1 MNSELILPEYGRN
14 IQNMVEIAMKIE
26 DRNERNRCARSIINC
41 MGNLFPYLR
50 DNDAFQHK
58 LWDHLALMSNFELD
72 IDYPFEIT
80 PAEEIHPIPEPIP
93 LPDYQIRERHY
104 GRFID
109 NFIQRISSDPV
120 IVNNQSLL
128 IIIANFMKRCYNT
141 YNQEVINDE
150 IILDDLYQLSN
161 EKIDIR
167 NKNIKLQD
175 IQNKKNNCF
184 NYIYFVIPFIIK
196 LFIIY

>member
-1 MNSELILPEYGRN
+1 
-14 IQNMVEIAMKIE
+14 MVEIAMTIP

-80 PAEEIHPIPEPIP
+80 PAEEIHPTPEAIP
-93 LPDYQIRERHY
+93 LPNYQIRERHY

-109 NFIQRISSDPV
+109 NFIQRVSNDQTIL
-120 IVNNQSLL
+120 NNQPLL
-128 IIIANFMKRCYNT
+128 ILIANFMKRCYNT
-141 YNQEVINDE
+141 YNQDVINDE
-150 IILDDLYQLSN
+150 IIFNDLYNLSN
-161 EKIDIR
+161 GKIDIR

-175 IQNKKNNCF
+175 TQHNKNKKN
-184 NYIYFVIPFIIK
+184 K
-196 LFIIY
+196 K

>member
-80 PAEEIHPIPEPIP
+80 PAEEIHPTPEAIP
-93 LPDYQIRERHY
+93 LPNYQIRERHY

-109 NFIQRISSDPV
+109 NFIQRVSNDQTIL
-120 IVNNQSLL
+120 NNQPLL
-128 IIIANFMKRCYNT
+128 ILIANFMKRCYNT
-141 YNQEVINDE
+141 YNQDVINDE
-150 IILDDLYQLSN
+150 IIFKDLNKLSN
-161 EKIDIR
+161 GKNDNR
-167 NKNIKLQD
+167 NKNIKHKDKQH
-175 IQNKKNNCF
+175 NKKKKN
-184 NYIYFVIPFIIK
+184 K
-196 LFIIY
+196 K

>member
-1 MNSELILPEYGRN
+1 
-14 IQNMVEIAMKIE
+14 MVEIAMKIE

-80 PAEEIHPIPEPIP
+80 PAEEIHPTPEAIP
-93 LPDYQIRERHY
+93 LPNNQIRERHY

-109 NFIQRISSDPV
+109 NFIQRISADPA
-120 IVNNQSLL
+120 ILSNQQLL
-128 IIIANFMKRCYNT
+128 IIIANFMKRCYST

-150 IILDDLYQLSN
+150 IILDDLHRLSN
-161 EKIDIR
+161 GKIDLR
-167 NKNIKLQD
+167 NQNIKLQD
-175 IQNKKNNCF
+175 IQNKKNNK
-184 NYIYFVIPFIIK
+184 NK
-196 LFIIY
+196 K

>member
-1 MNSELILPEYGRN
+1 
-14 IQNMVEIAMKIE
+14 MVEIAMKIE

-80 PAEEIHPIPEPIP
+80 PAEEIHPTPEAIP
-93 LPDYQIRERHY
+93 LPNNQIRERHY

-109 NFIQRISSDPV
+109 NFISRISADPA
-120 IVNNQSLL
+120 IMGNQQLH
-128 IIIANFMKRCYNT
+128 IIIANFMKRCYST

-150 IILDDLYQLSN
+150 IILDDLHRLSN
-161 EKIDIR
+161 GKIDLR
-167 NKNIKLQD
+167 NQNIKLQD
-175 IQNKKNNCF
+175 IQNKKNNK
-184 NYIYFVIPFIIK
+184 NK
-196 LFIIY
+196 K

>member
-50 DNDAFQHK
+50 DNDAFKHK
-58 LWDHLALMSNFELD
+58 LWDHLELMSNFELD

-175 IQNKKNNCF
+175 IQNKKNNK
-184 NYIYFVIPFIIK
+184 NK
-196 LFIIY
+196 K

>member
-1 MNSELILPEYGRN
+1 MKELILPEYGRN

-80 PAEEIHPIPEPIP
+80 PAEEIHPTPEAIP
-93 LPDYQIRERHY
+93 LPNNQIRERHY

-109 NFIQRISSDPV
+109 NFIERISTDQTILS
-120 IVNNQSLL
+120 NQQLL
-128 IIIANFMKRCYNT
+128 LVIANFMKRCYNT

-150 IILDDLYQLSN
+150 IILDDLYRLSN
-161 EKIDIR
+161 STIDLR
-167 NKNIKLQD
+167 NKNITLKD
-175 IQNKKNNCF
+175 IQNKKNNK
-184 NYIYFVIPFIIK
+184 NK
-196 LFIIY
+196 K

>member
-80 PAEEIHPIPEPIP
+80 PAEEIHPIPEPLP

-109 NFIQRISSDPV
+109 KFIQRISSDPV
-120 IVNNQSLL
+120 ILNNQSLL

-175 IQNKKNNCF
+175 IQNKKNNK
-184 NYIYFVIPFIIK
+184 NK
-196 LFIIY
+196 K

>member
-1 MNSELILPEYGRN
+1 MKELILPEYGRN

-26 DRNERNRCARSIINC
+26 DRSERNRCARSIINC

-80 PAEEIHPIPEPIP
+80 PAEEIHPTPEAIP
-93 LPDYQIRERHY
+93 LPNNQIRERHY

-109 NFIQRISSDPV
+109 NFIGRISTDLNILS
-120 IVNNQSLL
+120 NQQLL
-128 IIIANFMKRCYNT
+128 LVIANFMKRCYST
-141 YNQEVINDE
+141 YNQDVINDE
-150 IILDDLYQLSN
+150 IILDDLYRLSN
-161 EKIDIR
+161 GKIDLR
-167 NKNIKLQD
+167 NKNIKLQE
-175 IQNKKNNCF
+175 IQNKKNNK
-184 NYIYFVIPFIIK
+184 NK
-196 LFIIY
+196 K

>member
-1 MNSELILPEYGRN
+1 MKELILPEYGRN

-50 DNDAFQHK
+50 DNEAFQHK

-80 PAEEIHPIPEPIP
+80 PAEYIHPKPEAIPI
-93 LPDYQIRERHY
+93 PDYQIRERHY

-109 NFIQRISSDPV
+109 NFIKRISTDPQ
-120 IVNNQSLL
+120 IINQQQLL
-128 IIIANFMKRCYNT
+128 IVIANFMKRCYHT
-141 YNQEVINDE
+141 YNQDVINDE
-150 IILDDLYQLSN
+150 IIFNDLYELSN
-161 EKIDIR
+161 GLIDIR
-167 NKNIKLQD
+167 NKDIKLQD
-175 IQNKKNNCF
+175 LYYKKNNK
-184 NYIYFVIPFIIK
+184 NRK
-196 LFIIY
+196 

>member
-1 MNSELILPEYGRN
+1 
-14 IQNMVEIAMKIE
+14 MVEIAMKIE

-80 PAEEIHPIPEPIP
+80 PAEKIHPTPEAIP
-93 LPDYQIRERHY
+93 LPNNQIRERHY

-109 NFIQRISSDPV
+109 NFISRISADPA
-120 IVNNQSLL
+120 ILSNQQLL
-128 IIIANFMKRCYNT
+128 IIIANFMKRCYST

-150 IILDDLYQLSN
+150 IILDDLHRLSN
-161 EKIDIR
+161 GKIDLR

-175 IQNKKNNCF
+175 IQNKKNNK
-184 NYIYFVIPFIIK
+184 NK
-196 LFIIY
+196 K

>member
-1 MNSELILPEYGRN
+1 MKELILPEYGRN

-26 DRNERNRCARSIINC
+26 DRSERNRCARSIINC

-80 PAEEIHPIPEPIP
+80 PAEEIHPTPEAIP
-93 LPDYQIRERHY
+93 LPNNQIRERHY

-109 NFIQRISSDPV
+109 NFIGRISTDQNILS
-120 IVNNQSLL
+120 NQQLL
-128 IIIANFMKRCYNT
+128 LVIANFMKRCYST
-141 YNQEVINDE
+141 YNQDVINDE
-150 IILDDLYQLSN
+150 IILDDLYRLSN
-161 EKIDIR
+161 GKIDLR
-167 NKNIKLQD
+167 NKNIKLQE
-175 IQNKKNNCF
+175 IQNKKNNK
-184 NYIYFVIPFIIK
+184 NK
-196 LFIIY
+196 K

>member
-14 IQNMVEIAMKIE
+14 IQTMVEIAMKIE

-80 PAEEIHPIPEPIP
+80 PAEEIHPTPEAIP
-93 LPDYQIRERHY
+93 LPNYQIRERHY

-109 NFIQRISSDPV
+109 NFIQRVSNDQTIL
-120 IVNNQSLL
+120 NNQPLL
-128 IIIANFMKRCYNT
+128 ILIANFMKRCYNT
-141 YNQEVINDE
+141 YNQDVINDE
-150 IILDDLYQLSN
+150 IIFNDLYNLSN
-161 EKIDIR
+161 GKIDIR

-175 IQNKKNNCF
+175 TQHNKNKKN
-184 NYIYFVIPFIIK
+184 K
-196 LFIIY
+196 K

>member
-1 MNSELILPEYGRN
+1 MKELILPEYGRN

-26 DRNERNRCARSIINC
+26 DRSERNRCARSIINC

-80 PAEEIHPIPEPIP
+80 PAEEIHPTPEAIP
-93 LPDYQIRERHY
+93 LPNNQIRERHY

-109 NFIQRISSDPV
+109 NFIGRISTDQN
-120 IVNNQSLL
+120 ILINQQLL
-128 IIIANFMKRCYNT
+128 LVIANFMKRCYST
-141 YNQEVINDE
+141 YNQDVINDE
-150 IILDDLYQLSN
+150 IILDDLYRLSN
-161 EKIDIR
+161 GKIDLR
-167 NKNIKLQD
+167 NKNIKLQE
-175 IQNKKNNCF
+175 IQNKKNNK
-184 NYIYFVIPFIIK
+184 NK
-196 LFIIY
+196 K

>member
-1 MNSELILPEYGRN
+1 MKELILPEYGRN

-26 DRNERNRCARSIINC
+26 DRSERNRCARSIINC

-80 PAEEIHPIPEPIP
+80 PAEEIHPTPEAIP
-93 LPDYQIRERHY
+93 LPNNQIRERHY

-109 NFIQRISSDPV
+109 NFIGRISTDQTILS
-120 IVNNQSLL
+120 NQQLL
-128 IIIANFMKRCYNT
+128 LVIANFMKRCYST

-150 IILDDLYQLSN
+150 IILDDLYRLSN
-161 EKIDIR
+161 SKIDLR

-175 IQNKKNNCF
+175 IQNKKNNK
-184 NYIYFVIPFIIK
+184 NK
-196 LFIIY
+196 K

>member
-1 MNSELILPEYGRN
+1 MKELILPEYGRN

-26 DRNERNRCARSIINC
+26 DRSERNRCARSIINC

-80 PAEEIHPIPEPIP
+80 PAEEIHPTPEAIP
-93 LPDYQIRERHY
+93 LPNNQIRERHY

-109 NFIQRISSDPV
+109 NFIGRISTDQNILS
-120 IVNNQSLL
+120 NQQLL
-128 IIIANFMKRCYNT
+128 LVIANFMKRCYST
-141 YNQEVINDE
+141 YNQDVINDE
-150 IILDDLYQLSN
+150 IILDDLYRLSN
-161 EKIDIR
+161 GKINLR
-167 NKNIKLQD
+167 NKNIKLQE
-175 IQNKKNNCF
+175 IQNKKNNK
-184 NYIYFVIPFIIK
+184 NK
-196 LFIIY
+196 K

>member
-1 MNSELILPEYGRN
+1 
-14 IQNMVEIAMKIE
+14 MVEIAMKIE

-80 PAEEIHPIPEPIP
+80 PAEEIHPTPEAIP
-93 LPDYQIRERHY
+93 LPNNQIRERHY

-109 NFIQRISSDPV
+109 NFISRISADPA
-120 IVNNQSLL
+120 ILSNQQLL
-128 IIIANFMKRCYNT
+128 IIIANFMKRCYST

-150 IILDDLYQLSN
+150 IILDDLHRLSN
-161 EKIDIR
+161 GKIDLR

-175 IQNKKNNCF
+175 IQNKKNNK
-184 NYIYFVIPFIIK
+184 NK
-196 LFIIY
+196 K

>member
-1 MNSELILPEYGRN
+1 MKELILPEYGRN
-14 IQNMVEIAMKIE
+14 IQNMVEIAIKIE
-26 DRNERNRCARSIINC
+26 DRSERNRCARSIINC

-80 PAEEIHPIPEPIP
+80 PAEEIHPTPEAIP
-93 LPDYQIRERHY
+93 LPNNQIRERHY

-109 NFIQRISSDPV
+109 NFIGRISTDQNILS
-120 IVNNQSLL
+120 NQQLL
-128 IIIANFMKRCYNT
+128 LVIANFMKRCYST
-141 YNQEVINDE
+141 YNQDVINDE
-150 IILDDLYQLSN
+150 IILDDLYRLSN
-161 EKIDIR
+161 GKINLR

-175 IQNKKNNCF
+175 IQNKKNNK
-184 NYIYFVIPFIIK
+184 NK
-196 LFIIY
+196 K

>member
-58 LWDHLALMSNFELD
+58 LWDHLALMYNFELD
-72 IDYPFEIT
+72 FDYPFEIT

-120 IVNNQSLL
+120 ILNNQSLL

-175 IQNKKNNCF
+175 IQNKKNNK
-184 NYIYFVIPFIIK
+184 NK
-196 LFIIY
+196 K

>member
-1 MNSELILPEYGRN
+1 MKELILPEYGRN

-26 DRNERNRCARSIINC
+26 NRNERNRCARSIINC

-80 PAEEIHPIPEPIP
+80 PAEEIHPTPEAIP
-93 LPDYQIRERHY
+93 LPNNQIRERHY

-109 NFIQRISSDPV
+109 NFISRISADPA
-120 IVNNQSLL
+120 ILSNQQLL
-128 IIIANFMKRCYNT
+128 IIIANFMKRCYST

-150 IILDDLYQLSN
+150 IILDDLHRLSN
-161 EKIDIR
+161 GKIDLR

-175 IQNKKNNCF
+175 IQNKKNNK
-184 NYIYFVIPFIIK
+184 NK
-196 LFIIY
+196 K

>member
-1 MNSELILPEYGRN
+1 MKELILPEYGRN
-14 IQNMVEIAMKIE
+14 IQNMVEIAMKIK

-80 PAEEIHPIPEPIP
+80 PAEEIHPTPEAIP
-93 LPDYQIRERHY
+93 LPNNQIRERHY

-109 NFIQRISSDPV
+109 NFIERISTDQTILS
-120 IVNNQSLL
+120 NQQLL
-128 IIIANFMKRCYNT
+128 LVIANFMKRCYNT

-150 IILDDLYQLSN
+150 IILDDLYRLSN
-161 EKIDIR
+161 STIDLR

-175 IQNKKNNCF
+175 IQNKKNNK
-184 NYIYFVIPFIIK
+184 NK
-196 LFIIY
+196 K

>member
-1 MNSELILPEYGRN
+1 
-14 IQNMVEIAMKIE
+14 MVEIAMKIE

-120 IVNNQSLL
+120 ILNNQSLL

-175 IQNKKNNCF
+175 IQNKKNNK
-184 NYIYFVIPFIIK
+184 NK
-196 LFIIY
+196 K

>member
-1 MNSELILPEYGRN
+1 MKELILPEYGRN

-26 DRNERNRCARSIINC
+26 DRSERNRCARSIINC

-80 PAEEIHPIPEPIP
+80 PAEEIHPTPEAIP
-93 LPDYQIRERHY
+93 LPNNQIRERHY

-109 NFIQRISSDPV
+109 NFIGRISTDQNILS
-120 IVNNQSLL
+120 NQQLL
-128 IIIANFMKRCYNT
+128 LVIANFMKRCYST
-141 YNQEVINDE
+141 YNQDVINDE
-150 IILDDLYQLSN
+150 IILDDLDRLSN
-161 EKIDIR
+161 GKIDLR
-167 NKNIKLQD
+167 NKNIKLQE
-175 IQNKKNNCF
+175 IQNKKNNK
-184 NYIYFVIPFIIK
+184 NK
-196 LFIIY
+196 K

>member
-1 MNSELILPEYGRN
+1 MKELILPEYGRN

-50 DNDAFQHK
+50 DNEAFQHK

-72 IDYPFEIT
+72 IDYPFTIT
-80 PAEEIHPIPEPIP
+80 PAEEIHPTPDAIP
-93 LPDYQIRERHY
+93 LPDYQIREHHY

-109 NFIQRISSDPV
+109 NFIGRISADQT
-120 IVNNQSLL
+120 ILNNQQLL

-150 IILDDLYQLSN
+150 IILDDLHRLSN
-161 EKIDIR
+161 GKIDLR

-175 IQNKKNNCF
+175 IQTKKNNK
-184 NYIYFVIPFIIK
+184 NK
-196 LFIIY
+196 K

>member
-1 MNSELILPEYGRN
+1 MKELILPEYGRN

-26 DRNERNRCARSIINC
+26 DRSERNRCARSIINC

-58 LWDHLALMSNFELD
+58 LWDHLALMSNFALD

-80 PAEEIHPIPEPIP
+80 PAEEIHPTPEAIP
-93 LPDYQIRERHY
+93 LPNNQIRERHY

-109 NFIQRISSDPV
+109 NFIGRISSDQV
-120 IVNNQSLL
+120 ILSNQQLL
-128 IIIANFMKRCYNT
+128 IIIANFMKRCYST

-150 IILDDLYQLSN
+150 IILDDLYRLSN
-161 EKIDIR
+161 GKIDLR
-167 NKNIKLQD
+167 NKNIKLQE
-175 IQNKKNNCF
+175 IQNKKNNK
-184 NYIYFVIPFIIK
+184 NK
-196 LFIIY
+196 K